1 MAKLLFVLF
10 ALMCLGMSGVQAT
23 PILYSATLSG
33 SNEVP
38 ANASPGTGTAI
49 VAYDPIAHTLSLDVT
64 FSGLSGNTTAAHIH
78 CCAPPGANAAVAT
91 SLPSFLGFPAGV
103 VSGLYSQVFDLTLA
117 SSFNAAFVA
126 ANGGTVLGAEAALS
140 NGLAGGNAYLNIHT
154 TAFPGGEIRGNL
166 APVPEPTT
174 LGLIGLGLAGFGYA
188 RKRVAA

>member
-1 MAKLLFVLF
+1 
-10 ALMCLGMSGVQAT
+10 MSGVQAT

-38 ANASPGTGTAI
+38 ANASPGTGTAT

-140 NGLAGGNAYLNIHT
+140 NELAGGNAYLNIHT

>member
-1 MAKLLFVLF
+1 
-10 ALMCLGMSGVQAT
+10 MSGVQAT
-23 PILYSATLSG
+23 PILYSAILSG

-38 ANASPGTGTAI
+38 ANASPGTGTAT